1 MSKPA
6 PNLMNL
12 IPVEQIVPRVI
23 TDIRL
28 RTDFTAEKELF
39 NAQELA
45 DILMNKPVPPGT
57 PPSMTKKVLGLL
69 KPTLI
74 FNSPL
79 GQRVYAPYGEADPR
93 APSMWKG
100 RLGTLL
106 ALSVAT
112 VFFVGFGV
120 GRWSKK

>member
-1 MSKPA
+1 MPKPA

-12 IPVEQIVPRVI
+12 VPVEQIVPRLI

-28 RTDFTAEKELF
+28 RTDFSRESSLLNSE
-39 NAQELA
+39 EII
-45 DILMNKPVPPGT
+45 DILRDKPVPPGL
-57 PPSMTKKVLGLL
+57 PPSTGRRLLNLL

-74 FNSPL
+74 IESPL
-79 GQRVYAPYGEADPR
+79 GQKIYAPYGESDPK
-93 APSMWKG
+93 APSMWRG